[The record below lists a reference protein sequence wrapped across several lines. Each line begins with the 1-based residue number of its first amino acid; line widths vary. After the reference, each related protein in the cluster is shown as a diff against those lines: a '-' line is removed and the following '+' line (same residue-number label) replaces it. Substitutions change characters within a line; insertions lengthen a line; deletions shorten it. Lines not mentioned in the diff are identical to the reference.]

1 VLTVIVKILT
11 ITGRFICGANSYC
24 DNNRRHMCSVSS
36 YCNNIDNNKEIYM
49 QC

>member
-11 ITGRFICGANSYC
+11 ITGKCICVLTVIVTITG
-24 DNNRRHMCSVSS
+24 RHMCSVSS